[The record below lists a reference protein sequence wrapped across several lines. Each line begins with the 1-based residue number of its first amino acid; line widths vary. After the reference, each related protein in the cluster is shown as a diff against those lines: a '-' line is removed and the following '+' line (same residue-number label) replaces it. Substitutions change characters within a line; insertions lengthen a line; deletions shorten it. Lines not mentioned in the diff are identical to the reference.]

1 VNQFRI
7 VWSVAALLVASSFL
21 LVQVGVPGALG
32 QSATPD
38 VVSAP
43 APDWMFVVHG
53 MQDPYTGA
61 LSNPQEP
68 APGMGYV
75 GFDVEV
81 VNASDQPL
89 SFADNAV
96 ILRDDEGFSYRSGT
110 VTGREPALSGRTMP
124 AGEQARGWVWFEVP
138 EGAKLREI
146 VLVPTAPEL
155 RVGLD
160 AVASI
165 AGMPGATT
173 ASGDIT
179 PSPAAI
185 ATQPAPPTVTPLA
198 TEPPVAAAT
207 STAAPA
213 APQAPTSVIT
223 IESAET
229 PEGTVAATATPR
241 ATSTPVPV
249 VTATPAIVTSAPT
262 ATAPAP
268 ESGIAPGSTVVTAD
282 SDANLR
288 AGPSLDA
295 EIIGTIPLGS
305 ELTVT
310 GPAEAGDGTLWWPVI
325 VVATGEEGYV
335 AEELLTPLGE

>member
-21 LVQVGVPGALG
+21 LVQAGVPGALG

-38 VVSAP
+38 AVSVP

-61 LSNPQEP
+61 LSNPREP
-68 APGMGYV
+68 APGMRYV

-110 VTGREPALSGRTMP
+110 VTGREPALSGRTMA

-138 EGAKLREI
+138 EGATLREI

-165 AGMPGATT
+165 PGMPGATT
-173 ASGDIT
+173 ASPADVT
-179 PSPAAI
+179 PSPAAT
-185 ATQPAPPTVTPLA
+185 ATQAVASEVTPLPTA
-198 TEPPVAAAT
+198 ALVAAVTAT
-207 STAAPA
+207 TAPA
-213 APQAPTSVIT
+213 ANQAPTSVIT

-229 PEGTVAATATPR
+229 PGAVAATATAA

-249 VTATPAIVTSAPT
+249 MTATPVIVRSAPT
-262 ATAPAP
+262 ATPPAP
-268 ESGIAPGSTVVTAD
+268 ESGIAPGSTVVTAE

-325 VVATGEEGYV
+325 DVATGVEGYV

>member
-7 VWSVAALLVASSFL
+7 LWSVSALLVVSAFL
-21 LVQVGVPGALG
+21 LVSTGVPAALS
-32 QSATPD
+32 QSATPAA
-38 VVSAP
+38 VTAP

-53 MQDPYTGA
+53 MQDPYAGA
-61 LSNPQEP
+61 LSNPLEP
-68 APGMGYV
+68 TPGLRYV
-75 GFDVEV
+75 GFDLEV

-89 SFADNAV
+89 SFAANAV
-96 ILRDDEGFSYRSGT
+96 YLRDDEGFSYRGGT
-110 VTGREPALSGRTMP
+110 VAGSEPPLQGRTMLG
-124 AGEQARGWVWFEVP
+124 GEQARGWVWFEVP
-138 EGAKLREI
+138 EGATLREI

-160 AVASI
+160 AVTSI
-165 AGMPGATT
+165 PGMPGTTT
-173 ASGDIT
+173 ASPADVT
-179 PSPAAI
+179 PSPV
-185 ATQPAPPTVTPLA
+185 ATVTQAVAPTVTPLP
-198 TEPPVAAAT
+198 TEAAVAAAT
-207 STAAPA
+207 STTAPA
-213 APQAPTSVIT
+213 APRAPTSVIT

-229 PEGTVAATATPR
+229 PGAVAATATPR

-249 VTATPAIVTSAPT
+249 VTATPPIVTSAPT
-262 ATAPAP
+262 ATPPAP

-295 EIIGTIPLGS
+295 EIIGTILLGS

-325 VVATGEEGYV
+325 DVATGVEGYV